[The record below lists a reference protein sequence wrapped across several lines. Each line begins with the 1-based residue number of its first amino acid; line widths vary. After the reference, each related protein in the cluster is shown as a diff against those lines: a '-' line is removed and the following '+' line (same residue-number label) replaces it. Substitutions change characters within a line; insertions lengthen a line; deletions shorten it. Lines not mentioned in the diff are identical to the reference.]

1 MQGNFKIESP
11 NYPEYFVCM
20 NIEDL
25 AVKFVKPPQKLT
37 QNYALKTLDLAT
49 MTTISM
55 DNTFVF
61 LWSPQWI
68 EEEKDDDGYDDD
80 KDDFDEDDDMVM
92 SFTSM
97 PQEPR

>member
-1 MQGNFKIESP
+1 
-11 NYPEYFVCM
+11 
-20 NIEDL
+20 
-25 AVKFVKPPQKLT
+25 
-37 QNYALKTLDLAT
+37 

-80 KDDFDEDDDMVM
+80 MDDFDEDGYMM
-92 SFTSM
+92 MIFTSM

>member
-1 MQGNFKIESP
+1 M
-11 NYPEYFVCM
+11 
-20 NIEDL
+20 
-25 AVKFVKPPQKLT
+25 
-37 QNYALKTLDLAT
+37 AT
-49 MTTISM
+49 MTTIPM

-80 KDDFDEDDDMVM
+80 KDDFDEDGDMVM

>member
-1 MQGNFKIESP
+1 MRWSLE
-11 NYPEYFVCM
+11 V
-20 NIEDL
+20 
-25 AVKFVKPPQKLT
+25 
-37 QNYALKTLDLAT
+37 LKTLELAT

-55 DNTFVF
+55 DSTFVL

-80 KDDFDEDDDMVM
+80 KDDFDEDGDMM
-92 SFTSM
+92 MIFTSM